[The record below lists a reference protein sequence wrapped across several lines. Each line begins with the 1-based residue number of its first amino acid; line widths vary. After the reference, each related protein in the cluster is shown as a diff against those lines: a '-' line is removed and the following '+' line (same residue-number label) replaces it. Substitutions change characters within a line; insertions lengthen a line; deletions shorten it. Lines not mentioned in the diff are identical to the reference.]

1 VSKSQSHHPHRAGAG
16 VWQKRRARRFGHNHH
31 SSGSSCGRRV
41 ELAPVLSVGIF
52 WAWEGFF
59 PRRFQPGT
67 ASYQHEGPHGPRPR
81 VPPATTTI
89 KEWRWAGAVT
99 PILVRISSM
108 TTCAATWAPR
118 TPSFPTLRKHD
129 DNHGGSDV
137 EWGNLPSSPAPCTAS
152 KTTMETAFGGTP
164 STPSSRT
171 FDDDDDGDSDGATLS
186 SCAAST
192 TTGAVT

>member
-1 VSKSQSHHPHRAGAG
+1 MVVVEGREGMQYATIIIPVVAAGGWSWLLFCPSEYSGRGKDFSHVA
-16 VWQKRRARRFGHNHH
+16 
-31 SSGSSCGRRV
+31 SSR
-41 ELAPVLSVGIF
+41 LLQ
-52 WAWEGFF
+52 
-59 PRRFQPGT
+59 PRT
-67 ASYQHEGPHGPRPR
+67 VSYQHEGPLPHGPRPR